1 MGNKKWLEEIFAK
14 VKENE
19 SFFDN
24 DADNTLLILAHNG
37 KRGLQAIIGDCKK
50 MSSTII
56 NGMKQ
61 LKREERLI
69 IFYSALLAIQDCKDI
84 DEKLLTKYMEF
95 VFNDLPKH

>member
-1 MGNKKWLEEIFAK
+1 
-14 VKENE
+14 
-19 SFFDN
+19 
-24 DADNTLLILAHNG
+24 
-37 KRGLQAIIGDCKK
+37 

-69 IFYSALLAIQDCKDI
+69 IFYSALLAIQDCKEI
-84 DEKLLTKYMEF
+84 DENLLTKYMEF

>member
-1 MGNKKWLEEIFAK
+1 
-14 VKENE
+14 
-19 SFFDN
+19 
-24 DADNTLLILAHNG
+24 
-37 KRGLQAIIGDCKK
+37 

-69 IFYSALLAIQDCKDI
+69 IFYSALLAIQDCKEI
-84 DEKLLTKYMEF
+84 DEKFLTKYMEF